1 MSSVIEFAHKY
12 EQEKLKVF
20 NTLRSCKTLE
30 QIETAKRFFEVL
42 KQRWSY
48 TASVNK
54 TINLLIEVDE
64 FRFNKDIDLLSIRLA
79 QVN

>member
-12 EQEKLKVF
+12 EQEKGKVF
-20 NTLRSCKTLE
+20 NALRSCKTVE